1 MTKYRLTYEI
11 VVDVWAENEEEAIEK
26 GDEEWSK
33 GNYKLIPYIEELEEK
48 HKPFCV
54 VWDIGH
60 ATDGIECDTYEEAEA
75 TAIGLFISWMQEEK
89 AKWDGDPTQ
98 EQIEHWNEMI
108 DTCWCVIVEWEDDWG
123 TYEDVYYGREIS
135 NEKKEKIG
143 WKEIMR

>member
-1 MTKYRLTYEI
+1 MTKYRLTYEFVI
-11 VVDVWAENEEEAIEK
+11 DVWAKNEEEAIEK
-26 GDEEWSK
+26 GNEERLN
-33 GNYKLIPYIEELEEK
+33 GTYDALVPDVEELEEK

-75 TAIGLFISWMQEEK
+75 TAIDLFISWMQEEK

-108 DTCWCVIVEWEDDWG
+108 DTCWCVIVEWEEDWD
-123 TYEDVYYGREIS
+123 TYEDVYYGKEIGD
-135 NEKKEKIG
+135 EKKEEIG
-143 WKEIMR
+143 WKEI